1 MRVLVLHSDVPADAR
16 PDELDTL
23 VQAEAVAAALAEKG
37 HHAER
42 AAFAVTT
49 LRETL
54 AQARPDIVFNL
65 VESVEGDGS
74 RAPLAPEMLA
84 GLALSFTGNASEPM
98 TKTGDKPLVKRI
110 FRDAGHPT
118 PDWSEPP
125 HWHALADHCRYVVK
139 SATEDASLGLDDE
152 AVVIGGEAIRAR
164 AQACAERYGGRWFAE
179 EYIEGREFNVAVL
192 EEYGEPRVLPI
203 AEMRFEQ
210 WAPSRPRIVGYG
222 AKWDLESPDA
232 VNTVRVFGWDEA
244 EPELNARLSHL
255 AREAWRLFGL
265 SGYARVDFR
274 VSERGD
280 ATMLEVNPNP
290 CIAPDAGFAAAAAQ
304 AGYTYADMVEK
315 ILASARKVSG
325 EGLGDVLA

>member
-1 MRVLVLHSDVPADAR
+1 MRVLVLHSDISPDAP

-23 VQAEAVAAALAEKG
+23 IQAEAVAVALAEKG

-42 AAFAVTT
+42 APFAPST
-49 LRETL
+49 LRMLLERV
-54 AQARPDIVFNL
+54 RPDAVFNL
-65 VESVEGDGS
+65 VESVEGAGE

-84 GLALSFTGNASEPM
+84 QLGTKFTGNASEPM
-98 TKTGDKPLVKRI
+98 TRTGNKPLVKRI

-118 PDWSEPP
+118 PDWTEPP
-125 HWHALADHCRYVVK
+125 HWHALAEHGRYVVK

-152 AVVIGGEAIRAR
+152 AVVIGCAAVRAR
-164 AQACAERYGGRWFAE
+164 AQLCRERFGGRWFAE

-192 EEYGEPRVLPI
+192 EEDGAPRVLPI

-210 WAPSRPRIVGYG
+210 WEKQRPRIVGYG
-222 AKWDLESPDA
+222 AKWDTESPDA
-232 VNTVRVFGWDEA
+232 VNTVRVFGWDET

-255 AREAWRLFGL
+255 AREAWHLFGL

-274 VSERGD
+274 VSERGE
-280 ATMLEVNPNP
+280 ATMLEINPNP

-304 AGYTYADMVEK
+304 AGFSYADMVEK
-315 ILASARKVSG
+315 ILASARVRT
-325 EGLGDVLA
+325 

>member
-1 MRVLVLHSDVPADAR
+1 MRVFVLHSDVPPDAP

-23 VQAEAVAAALAEKG
+23 LQAEAVAAALAERG

-54 AQARPDIVFNL
+54 ARARPDIVFNL
-65 VESVEGDGS
+65 VESVDGNGP
-74 RAPLAPEMLA
+74 RAVLAPEMLA
-84 GLALSFTGNASEPM
+84 ELGLSFTGNTSHSMAM
-98 TKTGDKPLVKRI
+98 TGDKPLVKGI
-110 FRDAGHPT
+110 FRGAGHPT

-139 SATEDASLGLDDE
+139 SATEDASLGLDDD
-152 AVVIGGEAIRAR
+152 AVVMGGDAVRAR
-164 AQACAERYGGRWFAE
+164 AQLCEARYGGHWFAE

-192 EEYGEPRVLPI
+192 EENGAPRVLPI

-210 WAPSRPRIVGYG
+210 WAPERPRIVGYG
-222 AKWDLESPDA
+222 AKWDLQSADA
-232 VNTVRVFGWDEA
+232 INTVRVFGWEEA
-244 EPELNARLSHL
+244 EPALYARLAHL

-274 VSERGD
+274 VDERGE
-280 ATMLEVNPNP
+280 ATMLEINPNP
-290 CIAPDAGFAAAAAQ
+290 CIEPGAGFAAAAAQ

-315 ILASARKVSG
+315 ILASAKVRT
-325 EGLGDVLA
+325 